1 MSFIQFLFFNK
12 NVLYQ
17 NQVIIEG
24 RSELKAAKREKK
36 TRLVYDNYQII
47 KNSLDYFKIIT

>member
-1 MSFIQFLFFNK
+1 MSFIQCLFFNK
-12 NVLYQ
+12 SVLYK
-17 NQVIIEG
+17 NQGIIEG
-24 RSELKAAKREKK
+24 RSEPKATKSEKK